1 MFSFSELYRILN
13 EASYKGNIGIMEL
26 SRFFEKSKKNDP
38 KLYEKVKKLISDGDS
53 KEVWRIIQDY
63 LNVKLVGK

>member
-1 MFSFSELYRILN
+1 
-13 EASYKGNIGIMEL
+13 MEL
-26 SRFFEKSKKNDP
+26 SQFFEKSKKNDP